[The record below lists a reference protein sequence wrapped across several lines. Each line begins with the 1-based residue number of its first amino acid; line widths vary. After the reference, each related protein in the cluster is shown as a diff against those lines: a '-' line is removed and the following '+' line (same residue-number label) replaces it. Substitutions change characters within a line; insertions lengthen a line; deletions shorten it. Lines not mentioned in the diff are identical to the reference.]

1 MKPKRLVMSAFG
13 SYAERTEID
22 FTKQQGGLF
31 LITGDT
37 GAGKTTIFDA
47 ITYALYN
54 QTSGGERNGNMM
66 RSQYAKAEEETYVE
80 FTFEYAGALYHVK
93 RNPDY
98 KISKQ
103 LKNGKIKEQKVP
115 AAVELTMPDGS
126 VYPEKKSGTDAKL
139 EEILGLTKEQ
149 FTQIVMLAQGDFL
162 KLLYAKSDERKL
174 IFSKLFGTGSYWRIQ
189 ENLRR
194 RSLAMDEAIAENERA
209 MEQEQTR
216 VLLPRE
222 ELAELSLEESV
233 EKIGRWEKDLK
244 AAQEEKREEEKRLTE
259 LLAQAGEVNHLFAEL
274 RKCRVQEEKLKEA
287 EPEEAKRKSSVILA
301 LAADKVQVWE
311 QKWQAKEVEWKQ
323 SKKTAEDLAKSIDQ
337 GDMQYQQMAE
347 ELEKLLQKRTKESA
361 GAQLKIHK
369 LQESMA
375 EYAALSA
382 ATEQEKKA
390 KGAFVQAKGAFERNL
405 LEQATQIL
413 AWSREEKR
421 MEEQRVAA
429 GLDWEQASQR
439 ATECAREYEK
449 VYQGFLEAQAGILAQ
464 HLKENMPCPVCGS
477 MSHPRPAQL
486 AMGAVSEADVKA
498 AKQKREKAEAAQEK
512 YYRIFEE
519 RKNKELDVKLQLEQ
533 ARQKFRVEAEE
544 ICGDGEEELERYIDS
559 KGGPIETISGT
570 RVRISRTEL
579 ESLRRDWQ
587 ECEKETARIHAG
599 LSYPTEQEAKAALEC
614 LIREETAAEEDCR
627 KKQQAL
633 GQRKE
638 ELDRRKGQL
647 AQELEKGKTLER
659 ECQNAREDYENALG
673 KENFQS
679 EEDYHAA
686 ILTEDERKE
695 LERKSGEYSK
705 LCQKNQG
712 QLMALKSATAGKQET
727 DTTEWENQAL
737 QVRRTQKELER
748 ERLAM
753 HTAYETNISVLK
765 NCSTYLEK
773 KRKLEQEDA
782 VIKSLYR
789 TADGRLSGSAKI
801 DFETYIQ
808 RQYFKQVIHEA
819 NKRLLTMSGHQF
831 MLKLKETANS
841 GKKSNEG
848 LDLAVYSLVTDSERD
863 IKTLSGGESFL
874 AALSMALGLSDIAI
888 RGTGAMHLDMMF
900 IDEGFGSLD
909 AQSRKQAIEVLSG
922 LAGSNRLVGIIS
934 HVTELKEQIEHRLVV
949 TRTDRGSA
957 AVWEE

>member
-1 MKPKRLVMSAFG
+1 MKPKKLVMSAFG
-13 SYAERTEID
+13 SYAGRTEID
-22 FTKQQGGLF
+22 FTGRQGGLF

-98 KISKQ
+98 KITKQ
-103 LKNGKIKEQKVP
+103 LKNGKIKEQKIP
-115 AAVELTMPDGS
+115 SAVELTMPDGS

-174 IFSKLFGTGSYWRIQ
+174 IFSKLFGTGNYWRIQ
-189 ENLRR
+189 ENLRQ
-194 RSLAMDEAIAENERA
+194 RSLKIDEAIAENERA
-209 MEQEQTR
+209 MEQEKAR

-222 ELAELSLEESV
+222 ELAELSLEEAVS
-233 EKIGRWEKDLK
+233 KIRQWEKELE
-244 AAQEEKREEEKRLTE
+244 AAQEEKREEEKKLTE
-259 LLAQAGEVNHLFAEL
+259 LLAQAGEVNRLFADL
-274 RKCRVQEEKLKEA
+274 RKCEAQEERLKEA
-287 EPEEAKRKSSVILA
+287 EPEETKRKASIALA
-301 LAADKVQVWE
+301 LAADKVRIWE
-311 QKWQAKEVEWKQ
+311 QKWKAKESEWEQ
-323 SKKTAEDLAKSIDQ
+323 SKETAAKLGEMIEQ
-337 GDMQYQQMAE
+337 GYMQYQERAA
-347 ELEKLLQKRTKESA
+347 ELEKLTKRRTEESTE
-361 GAQLKIHK
+361 AQIKIHK

-382 ATEQEKKA
+382 AVEREKRA
-390 KGAFVQAKGAFERNL
+390 KDDFIQAKEAFERNL
-405 LEQATQIL
+405 LEQATQL
-413 AWSREEKR
+413 LSWSREEKR
-421 MEEQRVAA
+421 MEDGRAAA
-429 GLDWEQASQR
+429 GINWKRASER
-439 ATECAREYEK
+439 AVECAREYEA
-449 VYQGFLEAQAGILAQ
+449 VYQGFLEEQAGILAQ

-477 MSHPRPAQL
+477 VSHPRPAVL
-486 AMGAVSEADVKA
+486 TAGAVSEADVKT
-498 AKQKREKAEAAQEK
+498 AKEKRERAEEEQEK
-512 YYRIFEE
+512 SYRTFEE
-519 RKNKELDVKLQLEQ
+519 WKNKEMDVKLRLEQ
-533 ARQKFRVEAEE
+533 ARQKFRIEA
-544 ICGDGEEELERYIDS
+544 GEVCTESDEALEQYIDS
-559 KGGPIETISGT
+559 KGGPVVKSFGLQEKF
-570 RVRISRTEL
+570 SRTEL
-579 ESLRRDWQ
+579 ENLRRDWQ
-587 ECEKETARIHAG
+587 ECEKETVRIRAG
-599 LSYPTEQEAKAALEC
+599 LSYPTEREAKAALTC
-614 LIREETAAEEDCR
+614 LIKAEAAAEENCR
-627 KKQQAL
+627 KEQQAL

-647 AQELEKGKTLER
+647 TQELEKGKLLEA
-659 ECQNAREDYENALG
+659 ECKKTRADYEQALG
-673 KENFQS
+673 KENFRS
-679 EEDYHAA
+679 EEDYLAA
-686 ILTEDERKE
+686 ILPEHARKA
-695 LERKSGEYSK
+695 LERESEEYAK
-705 LCQKNQG
+705 RCQENQG
-712 QLMALKSATAGKQET
+712 QLIALKAATAGKQET
-727 DTTEWENQAL
+727 DTTEWENLAL
-737 QVRRTQKELER
+737 QAGRAQAELGK
-748 ERLAM
+748 ERLDM
-753 HTAYETNISVLK
+753 HTAYETDASVLEK
-765 NCSTYLEK
+765 CSAYLEER
-773 KRKLEQEDA
+773 RKLEQEDA

-808 RQYFKQVIHEA
+808 RQYFEQVIHEA

-831 MLKLKETANS
+831 MLKLKETSNS

-848 LDLAVYSLVTDSERD
+848 LDLAVYSLITDSERD

-922 LAGSNRLVGIIS
+922 LAGSDRLVGIIS

-949 TRTDRGSA
+949 TRTDRGSVA
-957 AVWEE
+957 AWEE